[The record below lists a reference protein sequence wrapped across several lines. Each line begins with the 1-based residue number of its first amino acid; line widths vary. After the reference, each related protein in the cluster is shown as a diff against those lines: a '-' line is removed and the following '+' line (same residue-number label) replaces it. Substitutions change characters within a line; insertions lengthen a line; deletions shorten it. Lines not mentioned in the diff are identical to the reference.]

1 MISLGSYNYPN
12 AITKGRPFHIALIRN
27 TCLLKLKSMINLAD
41 KVALITGA
49 SRGIGAA
56 TAIRFAEA
64 GLRSLVINYNHDRD
78 SAKRVADKC
87 KKLGADV
94 MAVRADVSR
103 IASVEKMI
111 SAAVD
116 RFWSLDILVANA
128 GIWKEAAIE
137 KMTEREWDE
146 TIDVNLRS
154 IYACC
159 RATARVMIENRRG
172 TMILVSSTAG
182 QRGEP
187 FHSHYAATKG
197 AIISMTKS
205 LAAELGPRG
214 ITVNCVAPGWVA
226 TDMTEDALNDPKQ
239 RRKIRELIP
248 IGRVATPD
256 EIAGPILFLASD
268 LASHV
273 NGEVLNV
280 NGGSVLCG

>member
-1 MISLGSYNYPN
+1 
-12 AITKGRPFHIALIRN
+12 
-27 TCLLKLKSMINLAD
+27 MINLAG

-56 TAIRFAEA
+56 TAIKFAEA
-64 GLRSLVINYNHDRD
+64 GIRGLVINYHRD
-78 SAKRVADKC
+78 KDAAEQVAASC
-87 KKLGADV
+87 QQLGSEAIV
-94 MAVRADVSR
+94 ARADVSHV
-103 IASVEKMI
+103 AAVEKMI
-111 SAAVD
+111 NKAVA
-116 RFWSLDILVANA
+116 RFGSLDIVVANA
-128 GIWKEAAIE
+128 GIWKEAAID
-137 KMTEREWDE
+137 KMTEAEWQE
-146 TIDVNLRS
+146 TIDVNLKS

-159 RATARVMIENRRG
+159 HAAARVMIPRRRG

-214 ITVNCVAPGWVA
+214 ISVNCVAPGWVA
-226 TDMTEDALNDPKQ
+226 TDMTEDALNDSKQ

-248 IGRVATPD
+248 LGRVAVPD
-256 EIAGPILFLASD
+256 EIAGPILFLASE

>member
-1 MISLGSYNYPN
+1 MIHLSG
-12 AITKGRPFHIALIRN
+12 
-27 TCLLKLKSMINLAD
+27 
-41 KVALITGA
+41 KVAFITGA

-56 TAIRFAEA
+56 TALKFAEA
-64 GLRSLVINYNHDRD
+64 GARGLGLGCQSDGAAANLVGSKCEAFGAATLVLKAN
-78 SAKRVADKC
+78 VA
-87 KKLGADV
+87 
-94 MAVRADVSR
+94 RP
-103 IASVEKMI
+103 ASV
-111 SAAVD
+111 AAMTRRVLE
-116 RFWSLDILVANA
+116 RYGALDIMVANA

-137 KMTEREWDE
+137 SMTESEWDE
-146 TIDVNLRS
+146 TIDINLKS

-159 RATARVMIENRRG
+159 QAAARTMLPQKRG
-172 TMILVSSTAG
+172 TIILISSTAG

-187 FHSHYAATKG
+187 LHSHYAATKG
-197 AIISMTKS
+197 AVIAMTKS

-226 TDMTEDALNDPKQ
+226 TDMTADALRDSRQ
-239 RRKIRELIP
+239 RRKIREIIP
-248 IGRVATPD
+248 LGRVATPD

>member
-1 MISLGSYNYPN
+1 
-12 AITKGRPFHIALIRN
+12 
-27 TCLLKLKSMINLAD
+27 MINFNGRTII
-41 KVALITGA
+41 VTGA

-56 TAIRFAEA
+56 TALGFAQA
-64 GLRSLVINYNHDRD
+64 GAAAVVVNYRKDRKAADLVVERCRK
-78 SAKRVADKC
+78 SGSQA
-87 KKLGADV
+87 L
-94 MAVRADVSR
+94 AVRCDVSSR
-103 IASVEKMI
+103 SQVAKLVRN
-111 SAAVD
+111 AVD
-116 RFWSLDILVANA
+116 RFGGLDVLVANA
-128 GIWKEAAIE
+128 GIWKAAAIE
-137 KMTEREWDE
+137 TMTEHQWRE
-146 TIDVNLRS
+146 TIRINLDS

-159 RATARVMIENRRG
+159 AEAAKVMLARGRG

-197 AIISMTKS
+197 AIIAMTKS

-214 ITVNCVAPGWVA
+214 ITVNCVAPGWVE
-226 TDMTEDALNDPKQ
+226 THMTAETLRDPIQ
-239 RRKIRELIP
+239 RRKIRELVP
-248 IGRVATPD
+248 LGRVATAE

>member
-1 MISLGSYNYPN
+1 
-12 AITKGRPFHIALIRN
+12 
-27 TCLLKLKSMINLAD
+27 MINLAGRI
-41 KVALITGA
+41 AIITGA

-56 TAIRFAEA
+56 TAIKFAEA
-64 GLRSLVINYNHDRD
+64 GVRGLVINYNRD
-78 SAKRVADKC
+78 EDAARRVARQC
-87 KKLGADV
+87 QQLGAE
-94 MAVRADVSR
+94 ALPLRADVSSLR
-103 IASVEKMI
+103 SVEEM
-111 SAAVD
+111 ARVTVE
-116 RFWSLDILVANA
+116 RFGTLDILVANA

-137 KMTEREWDE
+137 EMTEAEWDE
-146 TIDVNLRS
+146 TINQNLKS

-159 RATARVMIENRRG
+159 KTAARVMLPQRRG
-172 TMILVSSTAG
+172 TMILISSTAG
-182 QRGEP
+182 QRGEA

-226 TDMTEDALNDPKQ
+226 TDMTSDALNDPKQ

-248 IGRVATPD
+248 LGRVATPE

>member
-1 MISLGSYNYPN
+1 MID
-12 AITKGRPFHIALIRN
+12 
-27 TCLLKLKSMINLAD
+27 LAG
-41 KVALITGA
+41 KVAIITGA

-56 TAIRFAEA
+56 TAIKFAQA
-64 GLRSLVINYNHDRD
+64 GIRGLVINYNRD
-78 SAKRVADKC
+78 RVAAESVTDQC
-87 KKLGADV
+87 QELGAE
-94 MAVRADVSR
+94 AITIRADVSR
-103 IASVEKMI
+103 KAAVEKMVKATI
-111 SAAVD
+111 TQ
-116 RFWSLDILVANA
+116 FGSLDILVANA

-137 KMTEREWDE
+137 VMTEHEWDE
-146 TIDVNLRS
+146 TIEVNLKS

-159 RATARVMIENRRG
+159 HAAARVMIPSRRG

-197 AIISMTKS
+197 AVIAMTKS

-226 TDMTEDALNDPKQ
+226 TDMTVDALNDPNES
-239 RRKIRELIP
+239 RKIRDLVP
-248 IGRVATPD
+248 LGRVATPE

-268 LASHV
+268 LASYL

-280 NGGSVLCG
+280 NGGMVLCG

>member
-1 MISLGSYNYPN
+1 
-12 AITKGRPFHIALIRN
+12 
-27 TCLLKLKSMINLAD
+27 MINLAG
-41 KVALITGA
+41 KIAIITGA

-56 TAIRFAEA
+56 TAIKFAEA
-64 GLRSLVINYNHDRD
+64 GARGIIINYNRD
-78 SAKRVADKC
+78 QDAAKRVALRC
-87 KKLGADV
+87 EALGAE
-94 MAVRADVSR
+94 ALPVRADVSR
-103 IASVEKMI
+103 VQSVEKMVR
-111 SAAVD
+111 AAVE
-116 RFWSLDILVANA
+116 RFGSLDILVANA

-137 KMTEREWDE
+137 EMTEREWDE
-146 TIDVNLRS
+146 TVNLNLKS

-159 RATARVMIENRRG
+159 KAAARAMLPERRG
-172 TMILVSSTAG
+172 ALILISSTAG
-182 QRGEP
+182 QRGEA

-197 AIISMTKS
+197 AIIAMTKS

-226 TDMTEDALNDPKQ
+226 TDMTADALNDPKQ

-248 IGRVATPD
+248 LGRVATPE

>member
-1 MISLGSYNYPN
+1 
-12 AITKGRPFHIALIRN
+12 
-27 TCLLKLKSMINLAD
+27 MINLNN
-41 KVALITGA
+41 KVAIITGA

-56 TAIRFAEA
+56 TAIKFAKA
-64 GLRSLVINYNHDRD
+64 GVRALVINFQKDLNA
-78 SAKRVADKC
+78 AKQVIGECEKF
-87 KKLGADV
+87 GAEV
-94 MAVRADVSR
+94 LPMRADVSR
-103 IASVEKMI
+103 VSSVEKMVE
-111 SAAVD
+111 ATAKRFGAV
-116 RFWSLDILVANA
+116 DILVANA

-137 KMTEREWDE
+137 SMTESQWNE
-146 TIDVNLRS
+146 TIDVNLKS

-159 RATARVMIENRRG
+159 RSTARKMIEQGRG

-197 AIISMTKS
+197 AVISMTKS

-214 ITVNCVAPGWVA
+214 ITVNCVAPGWVV
-226 TDMTEDALNDPKQ
+226 TDMTEAALNDPKQ
-239 RRKIRELIP
+239 RRKIRDLIP
-248 IGRVATPD
+248 LGRPATAD

-273 NGEVLNV
+273 NGEILNV

>member
-1 MISLGSYNYPN
+1 MIDLNGRV
-12 AITKGRPFHIALIRN
+12 AI
-27 TCLLKLKSMINLAD
+27 
-41 KVALITGA
+41 ITGA

-56 TAIRFAEA
+56 TAIGFAKA
-64 GLRSLVINYNHDRD
+64 GISGLLINYNRDRQAAQQIK
-78 SAKRVADKC
+78 SECER
-87 KKLGADV
+87 LGAD
-94 MAVRADVSR
+94 ALIVRANVSR
-103 IASVEKMI
+103 VAEVDKMI
-111 SAAVD
+111 DTAVD
-116 RFWSLDILVANA
+116 HFGTIDILVANA

-137 KMTEREWDE
+137 SMTEREWNE
-146 TIDVNLRS
+146 TIDVNLKS

-159 RATARVMIENRRG
+159 RGAAGIMSERGRG
-172 TMILVSSTAG
+172 TMILISSTAG

-226 TDMTEDALNDPKQ
+226 TDMTEEALNDSKQ
-239 RRKIRELIP
+239 RRRIRELIP
-248 IGRVATPD
+248 LGRVATAE

>member
-1 MISLGSYNYPN
+1 MIDLTG
-12 AITKGRPFHIALIRN
+12 
-27 TCLLKLKSMINLAD
+27 

-56 TAIRFAEA
+56 TAIKFAQA
-64 GLRSLVINYNHDRD
+64 GIRGVVINYQRD
-78 SAKRVADKC
+78 KAAAEQVAASC
-87 KKLGADV
+87 ERSGSEAILA
-94 MAVRADVSR
+94 RANV
-103 IASVEKMI
+103 ASVSAVVKM
-111 SAAVD
+111 VD
-116 RFWSLDILVANA
+116 KTVARFGSLDILVANA
-128 GIWKEAAIE
+128 GIWKEAAIDNMSE
-137 KMTEREWDE
+137 AQWDE
-146 TIDVNLRS
+146 TIDVNLKS

-159 RATARVMIENRRG
+159 HAAARVMIPRRRG

-226 TDMTEDALNDPKQ
+226 TDMTEDALDNPKQ

-248 IGRVATPD
+248 LGRVATAD
-256 EIAGPILFLASD
+256 EIAGPILFLASE
-268 LASHV
+268 LASHI

>member
-1 MISLGSYNYPN
+1 
-12 AITKGRPFHIALIRN
+12 
-27 TCLLKLKSMINLAD
+27 MINLSN
-41 KVALITGA
+41 KVAIITGA

-56 TAIRFAEA
+56 TASLFAKAGIRAV
-64 GLRSLVINYNHDRD
+64 VINYNRDRD
-78 SAKRVADKC
+78 AAEHVVGECESF
-87 KKLGADV
+87 GA
-94 MAVRADVSR
+94 AALPIRADVSR
-103 IASVEKMI
+103 V
-111 SAAVD
+111 AAVD
-116 RFWSLDILVANA
+116 RMIEKTVARFGRLDILVANA
-128 GIWKEAAIE
+128 GIWKEAPIE
-137 KMTEREWDE
+137 KMTETDWDE
-146 TIDVNLRS
+146 TIDINLKS

-159 RATARVMIENRRG
+159 HSAARVMIQKRRG
-172 TMILVSSTAG
+172 TIILVSSTAG

-187 FHSHYAATKG
+187 FHSHYAASKG

-226 TDMTEDALNDPKQ
+226 TDMTEDALNDPKE

-248 IGRVATPD
+248 LGRVATPE